1 MFLNISNH
9 PSSKWS
15 KEQKMEASKWG
26 EIADVEFPSIPA
38 SASKEDVENYAK
50 DLLDKIMDDFPVRP
64 DIVMIQGEMTFTY
77 AMIQLLLVK
86 GITSVAACSD
96 RVSNEV
102 VQADGTTKKV
112 SEFKFVQFRE
122 Y

>member
-1 MFLNISNH
+1 MKKQFISI
-9 PSSKWS
+9 SSLPIETDGKRL
-15 KEQKMEASKWG
+15 
-26 EIADVEFPSIPA
+26 II
-38 SASKEDVENYAK
+38 ENNK
-50 DLLDKIMDDFPVRP
+50 VLLDKIMDDFPVRP

>member
-1 MFLNISNH
+1 M
-9 PSSKWS
+9 
-15 KEQKMEASKWG
+15 G